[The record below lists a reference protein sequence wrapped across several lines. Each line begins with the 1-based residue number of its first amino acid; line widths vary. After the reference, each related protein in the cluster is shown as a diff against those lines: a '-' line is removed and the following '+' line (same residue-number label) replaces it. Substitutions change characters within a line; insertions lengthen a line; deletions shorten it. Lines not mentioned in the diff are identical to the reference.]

1 MTGSMSSGRRL
12 LLVLIGL
19 ALTLLGLAGWAML
32 MHVPWLRTTAATA
45 WVGIALGLACTGT
58 GLRGGSRFLVKLVAA
73 AQVLLPAFFVIW
85 FFWLSQLPATG
96 SLDGLQRA
104 PDFTLP
110 NQDGKQVTLA
120 QELAKGPV
128 LLIFYRGHW

>member
-1 MTGSMSSGRRL
+1 M
-12 LLVLIGL
+12 
-19 ALTLLGLAGWAML
+19 
-32 MHVPWLRTTAATA
+32 
-45 WVGIALGLACTGT
+45 
-58 GLRGGSRFLVKLVAA
+58 RGGSRFLVKLVAA
-73 AQVLLPAFFVIW
+73 AQVLLTAFFVIW

-110 NQDGKQVTLA
+110 NQDGMQVTLA